1 MWTWWFSAG
10 SILSALGIA
19 AGAFGAHAMKSRLT
33 PEDLAIFDTAS
44 RYLGMQSMGLIGI
57 SLCMARL
64 ESATLRYAAAALL
77 IGIIIFSGSLY
88 ALVGTGIRWLGAITP
103 IGGAMMILAWI
114 LAAFACTKATFN

>member
-10 SILSALGIA
+10 SLLSALGIA

-64 ESATLRYAAAALL
+64 ESATLKYAAAALL